1 LQELTFWKMVF
12 QASFFIQFLMVA
24 LLAGS
29 IISWISIFQRWQ
41 IFRVAK
47 EAHEEFRERFWSGIE
62 LNELFRDTD
71 PYEVQG
77 AERVIYSGFKT
88 FNRIRQKTTDPEPI
102 LEGVERSMR
111 IALAEE
117 QDRLHSGLPMLA
129 TIGSVSPHVG
139 LFGTVWG
146 IMEAFKSLAGVQ
158 QATFAV
164 VAPGMAEA
172 LMTTAMGL
180 FVAIPSVIAYNRY
193 IASSESLLNH
203 YENFADE
210 FSGILHRSL
219 ITKKVD

>member
-1 LQELTFWKMVF
+1 MQELTFWKMVF
-12 QASFFIQFLMVA
+12 DASFFIQFLMLC

-29 IISWISIFQRWQ
+29 VISWVSIFQRWQ
-41 IFRVAK
+41 VFRQAR
-47 EAHEEFRERFWSGIE
+47 EAHLEFRERFWSGIE
-62 LNELFRDTD
+62 LNELFRNTD
-71 PYEVQG
+71 PHETQG
-77 AERVIYSGFKT
+77 AERIVFSGFKT
-88 FNRIRQKTTDPEPI
+88 FNRIRQKTSESGPI

-111 IALAEE
+111 IAIAEE
-117 QDRLHSGLPMLA
+117 QDRLHSGLPLLA
-129 TIGSVSPHVG
+129 TIGSVSPHIG

-193 IASSESLLNH
+193 VTSSESLLNH

-210 FSGILHRSL
+210 FSGILQRSL
-219 ITKKVD
+219 IVKKAD